1 MQQTV
6 AGRIPFQG
14 IGLHTGVIA
23 RMEIRPAEAGS
34 GILFVRTG
42 LPDGAVEIPAR
53 HEFVSSSSYR
63 TVLANPEGVS
73 LATVEHLMAALAVLG
88 VDNAVIVVDGPEVP
102 IMDGSALPFA
112 RAILAT
118 GIVSAGSTR
127 RAIRICRKV
136 EVKSGESRAALLPA
150 REFSLACS
158 IDFPSPAIG
167 RQDCR
172 VEGLGLPA
180 VYSLLPART
189 FAELESIEALRSMG
203 LARGGSLD
211 NAVVVSGN
219 KVLNENG
226 LRFTDEFVRHKALDV
241 VGDLYLAGAPIL
253 GHCIAVRPGHAITR
267 RLLSAV
273 FSTPGAWTWADA
285 AEKDTESRRE
295 FSDAVESRRDWT

>member
-6 AGRIPFQG
+6 AGCVRFEG

-23 RMEIRPAEAGS
+23 KMEIRPAQAGC

-42 LPDGAVEIPAR
+42 LPGGAVEIPAR
-53 HEFVSSSSYR
+53 HEFISSSSYR
-63 TVLANPEGVS
+63 TVLGNPEGVG

-88 VDNAVIVVDGPEVP
+88 IDNAVVVVDGPEVP
-102 IMDGSALPFA
+102 ILDGSALPFA
-112 RAILAT
+112 RAILET
-118 GIVSAGSTR
+118 GIVPSGGMR

-136 EVKSGESRAALLPA
+136 EVESGGSRAALLPS
-150 REFSLACS
+150 REFRLACS

-167 RQDCR
+167 RQDCQ

-189 FAELESIEALRSMG
+189 FAELESIEALRKMG

-226 LRFTDEFVRHKALDV
+226 LRFSDEFARHKALDV
-241 VGDLYLAGAPIL
+241 VGDLFLAGAPIL

-273 FSTPGAWTWADA
+273 FSTPGAWAWADA
-285 AEKDTESRRE
+285 AEMQPESRRA
-295 FSDAVESRRDWT
+295 FADAVESLPDWT

>member
-1 MQQTV
+1 MQHTV
-6 AGRIPFQG
+6 AGCIRFEG
-14 IGLHTGVIA
+14 IGLHTGSMI
-23 RMEIRPAEAGS
+23 RMEIRPAKAGY
-34 GILFVRTG
+34 GIVFLRPG
-42 LPDGAVEIPAR
+42 LPGGAVEIPAR
-53 HEFVSSSSYR
+53 QEFISSSSYR
-63 TVLANPEGVS
+63 TELSNPEGVS
-73 LATVEHLMAALAVLG
+73 VSTVEHLMATLAVLG
-88 VDNAVIVVDGPEVP
+88 IDNAAIVVDGPELP

-112 RAILAT
+112 RAILDT
-118 GIVSAGSTR
+118 GIVPIRGTR
-127 RAIRICRKV
+127 RAIRILRKV
-136 EVKSGESRAALLPA
+136 EVKSGKSRAALLPA

-167 RQDCR
+167 RQECR
-172 VEGLGLPA
+172 VEGLGPPA

-189 FAELESIEALRSMG
+189 FVELESIEDLRKMG

-226 LRFTDEFVRHKALDV
+226 LRFTDEFARHKALDV

-273 FSTPGAWTWADA
+273 FSTPGTWAWADA
-285 AEKDTESRRE
+285 AETEPQSRRAIA
-295 FSDAVESRRDWT
+295 DAMETLREWT

>member
-6 AGRIPFQG
+6 AGSIRFEG
-14 IGLHTGVIA
+14 IGLHTGAIS

-42 LPDGAVEIPAR
+42 LPSGAVEIPAR

-88 VDNAVIVVDGPEVP
+88 VDNVVIVVDGPEVP

-112 RAILAT
+112 RAILDT
-118 GIVSAGSTR
+118 GIVSNGSMR

-136 EVKSGESRAALLPA
+136 EVTSGESRAALLPA

-172 VEGLGLPA
+172 LEGLGLPA
-180 VYSLLPART
+180 VSSLLPART
-189 FAELESIEALRSMG
+189 FAELESIEALREMG

-226 LRFTDEFVRHKALDV
+226 LRFTDEFARHKALDV
-241 VGDLYLAGAPIL
+241 VGDLYLAGAQIL

-273 FSTPGAWTWADA
+273 FSTPGAWAWADE
-285 AEKDTESRRE
+285 AEMEPESRRE
-295 FSDAVESRRDWT
+295 FSSAAESRRDWT